1 MLHRPLLAALFAL
14 LPTLLLAD
22 AQGGPLDSRFGPS
35 AGHYRYDRAPQ
46 TEISTDL
53 AIDSQGRILVA
64 FLFEDPGSPGTYWP
78 ALIRL
83 TPAGFT
89 DPSFGLLGLWVETVI
104 PAVPQATVAVAVD
117 GSDRPLVG
125 WTYEFDQVGIPN
137 RDWAVRRL
145 TTSGTPDLF
154 KVGAFDL
161 GIGGSGD
168 RFDELADL
176 LVWWDGRVIAVGD
189 AQYSGNDWD
198 FAAIVWM
205 PNLADGLVLDPT
217 FDGDG
222 RATVHFDLGGYKTDR
237 VESIVAH
244 GTGFVIAGWAATA
257 AGGTEFALCRFE
269 LLTGGL
275 DTSFGSGGKATY
287 AYLPLGG
294 FPWKHQFAYG
304 VAVVGGDLVV
314 AGSVRDDGSN
324 RRLALLRLDDTGQ
337 VDPTWGALGWHV
349 ADLKYPGYPFD
360 STWSGATDVVADG
373 SDRILAV
380 GQIAHPTLPSQSRS
394 VAVRLTAQGTLDPS
408 FSVDGA
414 ETYGLE
420 PAGQPNQ
427 DDFYRVELVD
437 GGRFAVAMGSMRG
450 ITASVA
456 RSDFDLAVARI
467 IVDPTIF
474 ADGFESGTLSA
485 WAP

>member
-1 MLHRPLLAALFAL
+1 MIRRLILATTLALVSAALF
-14 LPTLLLAD
+14 AD
-22 AQGGPLDSRFGPS
+22 AQGGPLDSRFGPD
-35 AGHYRYDRAPQ
+35 AGHFRFNRDPQ

-89 DPSFGLLGLWVETVI
+89 DPSFGLLGLWVETLY

-125 WTYEFDQVGIPN
+125 WTFEFDQAGVPN

-168 RFDELADL
+168 RFDELEDL
-176 LVWWDGRVIAVGD
+176 LVWWDGRVIAVGE

-222 RATVHFDLGGYKTDR
+222 RATVYFDLGGYKTDR
-237 VESIVAH
+237 AESIVAH

-257 AGGTEFALCRFE
+257 AGGTEMAVCRFE
-269 LLTGGL
+269 LLTGAL
-275 DTSFGSGGKATY
+275 DPLFGSAGKATF
-287 AYLPLGG
+287 AYQPLGG
-294 FPWKHQFAYG
+294 LPWAEQSANG
-304 VAVVGGDLVV
+304 AVALGSGLVL
-314 AGSVRDDGSN
+314 AGTAREVGSN
-324 RRLALLRLDDTGQ
+324 RRLALLRIDDAGQ
-337 VDPTWGALGWHV
+337 VDPTWGALGWVV

-360 STWSGATDVVADG
+360 SAWSDATDVVADG
-373 SDRILAV
+373 SSRVLAV
-380 GQIAHPTLPSQSRS
+380 GQIEHPTLPSQSRS
-394 VAVRLTAQGTLDPS
+394 VAVRLTALGTFDSS
-408 FSVDGA
+408 FSVDGV

-420 PAGQPNQ
+420 PGGQPNQ
-427 DDFYRVELVD
+427 DDFYRVELTD
-437 GGRFAVAMGSMRG
+437 GGSLAVAMGSMRG
-450 ITASVA
+450 ITGGIARADLDLSVA
-456 RSDFDLAVARI
+456 RIV
-467 IVDPTIF
+467 VDPTIF
-474 ADGFESGTLSA
+474 ADGFETGDDSR